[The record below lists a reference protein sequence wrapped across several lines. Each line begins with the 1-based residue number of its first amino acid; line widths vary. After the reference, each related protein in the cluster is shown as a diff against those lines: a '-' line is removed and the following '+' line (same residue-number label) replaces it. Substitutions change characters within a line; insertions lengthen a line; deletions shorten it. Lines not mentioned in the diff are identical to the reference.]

1 MATKTLAD
9 YGYFC
14 FQTHSAV
21 SIMGSRP
28 SAQFPSL
35 ELEDEPGPHWQFT
48 PGARFRT
55 HFARMLHN
63 QQQEVDDQECWAPFL
78 AVKGSVI

>member
-1 MATKTLAD
+1 MATETLAD

-14 FQTHSAV
+14 LQTHSTV

-35 ELEDEPGPHWQFT
+35 ELEDELGPH
-48 PGARFRT
+48 
-55 HFARMLHN
+55 
-63 QQQEVDDQECWAPFL
+63 
-78 AVKGSVI
+78 

>member
-1 MATKTLAD
+1 MKKCKRHGIFVRNPKIMATETLAD

-14 FQTHSAV
+14 LQTHSAV

-35 ELEDEPGPHWQFT
+35 ELEDEPGPH
-48 PGARFRT
+48 
-55 HFARMLHN
+55 
-63 QQQEVDDQECWAPFL
+63 
-78 AVKGSVI
+78 